1 MLRLLAILLVICIY
15 STSNFAKV
23 VELDSDYCDWYFSI
37 GKNKKQYMAIVPG
50 SNIND
55 LICNKIIP
63 LGSLARDHY
72 RQKHPETLVSDAS
85 DMSLVGPIFLYS
97 GTFKSKECA
106 LVKLD
111 YLETFPGAKFSVP
124 GGPGRNGR
132 QRFVCNYARTV
143 LLRKL

>member
-1 MLRLLAILLVICIY
+1 MESD
-15 STSNFAKV
+15 STG
-23 VELDSDYCDWYFSI
+23 SI
-37 GKNKKQYMAIVPG
+37 SRSSTTNVPC
-50 SNIND
+50 

-63 LGSLARDHY
+63 LGSLAREHY

-97 GTFKSKECA
+97 GTFKSKEEA
-106 LVKLD
+106 LAKLD
-111 YLETFPGAKFSVP
+111 YLEKFTGAKFSVP
-124 GGPGRNGR
+124 GCPGRNGS